1 MISASAEEERFLRV
15 GFVNL
20 ARSLTLWAVGLLQL
34 QIRRLM
40 PHINDDHCKHAE
52 LSDGARKTE
61 TTVSKAKGFPRSS
74 DSSCDK

>member
-1 MISASAEEERFLRV
+1 MGCGATSASNQKTDA
-15 GFVNL
+15 
-20 ARSLTLWAVGLLQL
+20 A
-34 QIRRLM
+34 
-40 PHINDDHCKHAE
+40 HNDDHCKHAE

>member
-1 MISASAEEERFLRV
+1 MISTSAEEERFLRV
-15 GFVNL
+15 GL
-20 ARSLTLWAVGLLQL
+20 TLPDPYTLWAVGLLQL
-34 QIRRLM
+34 RIRRLM
-40 PHINDDHCKHAE
+40 LHINDDHCKHAE